1 LASSS
6 ELPSNSAVDLSNK
19 ITAALMK
26 LLEQFLAILGES
38 YAPVLALPFV
48 KFFFEYTI
56 NYLGEKLSVVL
67 QQDEA
72 LLIISFQS
80 AQDKAH
86 YQTALENLRKGDDP
100 DALKKARDAASA
112 IINWPGVH

>member
-1 LASSS
+1 MG
-6 ELPSNSAVDLSNK
+6 ELPTNGAVVVTTK
-19 ITAALMK
+19 ITAALFK
-26 LLEQFLAILGES
+26 LLERFISTLGET
-38 YAPVLALPFV
+38 YQPWLNAPFV
-48 KFFFEYTI
+48 RQLFEAAI
-56 NYLGEKLSVVL
+56 GFLGEKLSAIF
-67 QQDEA
+67 QEDEA

-112 IINWPGVH
+112 IINWPGIN